1 MLGRSLV
8 VAGCL
13 LLGFACAGADTE
25 PTTSRA
31 RAIEREVWSPY
42 CPGRLLV
49 DCTTDQARQLRNE
62 IDARVER
69 GDSTD
74 AILQWIHGN
83 HGDEALARP
92 EARGAGLIIWLVPL
106 VIFLIGAVIVG
117 VAIRRWTKRPDR
129 APTPST

>member
-1 MLGRSLV
+1 MRIVLAACCLAV
-8 VAGCL
+8 LFGCTSE
-13 LLGFACAGADTE
+13 DTA
-25 PTTSRA
+25 PTESRA

-62 IDARVER
+62 IDKRVER

-74 AILQWIHGN
+74 AILAWIRTN

-92 EARGAGLIIWLVPL
+92 EARGAGLVIWLVPAA
-106 VIFLIGAVIVG
+106 IFLAGAVVVA
-117 VAIRRWTKRPDR
+117 VAIRRGTTPKDR
-129 APTPST
+129 APTAST

>member
-1 MLGRSLV
+1 MRFAAV
-8 VAGCL
+8 VCCL
-13 LLGFACAGADTE
+13 AFLFACADADTA

-49 DCTTDQARQLRNE
+49 DCTTEQARELRTE
-62 IDARVER
+62 IDERVAR

-74 AILQWIHGN
+74 EVFQWIRAN

-92 EARGAGLIIWLVPL
+92 DARGAGLLIWLVPAA
-106 VIFLIGAVIVG
+106 IFLIGAVIVA
-117 VAIRRWTKRPDR
+117 VSVRRWTRRPDR
-129 APTPST
+129 ASTPRT